1 MLQSILQFFKLI
13 IIYPFFY
20 LSLIIKK
27 SYKPG
32 FDKIFFVLFVSSFV
46 KYIDIFSYDEFLVGF
61 IISSAVYVGSDFYL
75 QSTFVNETAVLLKKK
90 FSESFDLKLF
100 VISDL
105 MSVYKN
111 INQVS
116 KVIKSTNSGS
126 VDVISMS
133 NRDVSLI
140 CESQTNS
147 ISTKLNDNVQNRLDS
162 LLAKETNL
170 PKLRAK
176 SIVGNLISYIKFDLA
191 YNLELNEKQVESVF
205 GDSASN
211 KHLKVLL
218 GTKDPKGIYSAKSKL
233 NSNNI
238 INSVLFSSKSKEWF
252 ALECPIGY
260 SQESINYCLL
270 DRITDIKDIS
280 SAK

>member
-32 FDKIFFVLFVSSFV
+32 FDKIFFVLFVSLFV

-260 SQESINYCLL
+260 SQESINYFLL

>member
-1 MLQSILQFFKLI
+1 
-13 IIYPFFY
+13 
-20 LSLIIKK
+20 
-27 SYKPG
+27 
-32 FDKIFFVLFVSSFV
+32 
-46 KYIDIFSYDEFLVGF
+46 
-61 IISSAVYVGSDFYL
+61 
-75 QSTFVNETAVLLKKK
+75 
-90 FSESFDLKLF
+90 
-100 VISDL
+100 

>member
-32 FDKIFFVLFVSSFV
+32 FDKIFFVLFVSLFV